1 MRPQPD
7 KLRKLMHA
15 FVMRTPQGQRGW
27 EARANA
33 ILPGG
38 VNSPVRAWNAV
49 GGQSL
54 PIASANG
61 AIVTDAAGGAY
72 VDLVGSWGAAIAG
85 HANPKVVS
93 AVTRAAKRGLS
104 FGATTEAEVELAEL
118 IRDRYAPAERVRLV
132 STGTEATMT
141 ALRLARGATGR
152 DVVIKFAGHYHGH
165 ADPFLVAAGSGL
177 ATAGA
182 PDSAGVTA
190 STAADTMVLPYGD
203 VDALTGAFAQHGER
217 IAAVIAEGAPCNM
230 GVVRPPD
237 GFNRLI
243 GELTRN
249 EGAVFILD
257 EVLTGFRAG
266 PAGWWGIERDVAL
279 AKGEQ
284 PWVPDLV
291 TFGKVIGGGLPV
303 ASVAGRADLMEQLA
317 PLGPVYQAGTL
328 SGNPVAVAAGLA
340 TLDIMDADAY
350 ATLARAADEVREGVH
365 EALLASGVTH
375 AVGRAGTLF
384 SFFLGL
390 DEPPV
395 TFADAARQDTGLFR
409 SLFRHMRAEGVSLP
423 PSAFEAWFVSIAHE
437 SPITRQIVDA
447 AGSWRP
453 NERANP

>member
-1 MRPQPD
+1 MRPQAD
-7 KLRKLMHA
+7 KLRRFMRAAK
-15 FVMRTPQGQRGW
+15 MRTAQGQRGW
-27 EARANA
+27 EARAGA

-38 VNSPVRAWNAV
+38 VNSPVRAWNSV
-49 GGQSL
+49 GGSSL
-54 PIASANG
+54 PIASAAG
-61 AIVTDAAGGAY
+61 ATVTDAAGGTY
-72 VDLVGSWGAAIAG
+72 IDLVGSWGAAIPG
-85 HANPKVVS
+85 HAHPKVVA
-93 AVTRAAKRGLS
+93 AVARAAKRGLS
-104 FGATTEAEVELAEL
+104 FGATTEEEVELAEA

-141 ALRLARGATGR
+141 ALRLARAATGR

-177 ATAGA
+177 ATLGT

-203 VDALTGAFAQHGER
+203 VEALTAAFAQHGSR
-217 IAAVIAEGAPCNM
+217 IAAVIVEAAPCNM
-230 GVVRPPD
+230 GVVQPPD

-243 GELTRN
+243 GELARH
-249 EGAVFILD
+249 EGAIFILD

-266 PAGWWGIERDVAL
+266 PAGWWGIERDRAVAR
-279 AKGEQ
+279 GDE

-303 ASVAGRADLMEQLA
+303 AAVAGRVDLMEQLA
-317 PLGPVYQAGTL
+317 PLGAVYQAGTL

-340 TLDIMDADAY
+340 TLSLMDADAY
-350 ATLARAADEVREGVH
+350 ARLAAAADEVREGVH

-395 TFADAARQDTGLFR
+395 TFADAARQDTEQFR
-409 SLFRHMRAEGVSLP
+409 SLFRHMRSEGVSLP
-423 PSAFEAWFVSIAHE
+423 PSAFEAWFVSTAHDQRVT
-437 SPITRQIVDA
+437 SRIVDA
-447 AGSWRP
+447 AGSWRL
-453 NERANP
+453 R